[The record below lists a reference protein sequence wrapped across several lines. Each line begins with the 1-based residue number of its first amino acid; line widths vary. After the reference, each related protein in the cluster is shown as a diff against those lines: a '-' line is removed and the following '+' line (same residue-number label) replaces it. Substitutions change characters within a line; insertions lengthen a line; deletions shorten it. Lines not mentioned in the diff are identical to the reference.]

1 MSCEC
6 DVTPI
11 HALSRHIEMEH
22 LFFYFQTFK
31 LQIYCN

>member
-22 LFFYFQTFK
+22 LFFY
-31 LQIYCN
+31 LQITDLL